1 MSTESP
7 KFICPEIKNNEK
19 SSLSFSV
26 IMPTFNQC
34 AFIRRAVASLIG
46 QTYPLWEL
54 IIVNDGSTDATREF
68 LGDYLSDP
76 RIKYIENIG
85 NQGIGYSLNRG
96 IDAAC
101 NDIIAYLPSD
111 DIFYENHLCALANA
125 LLKDPDAA
133 LAYSGVKF
141 DSSASP
147 GLLDYKTCKGA
158 IPGYCTQLVQVAHR
172 RTADRWTERSECVS
186 EDYFYL
192 FWRKL
197 TDKGVFVP
205 TSEVTCEWTCHQQQ
219 HHKICGEQYG
229 GGLNKYRSFYGVKT
243 PLVFRSSCYKIFDER
258 ENYALYRGDTKPVEN
273 SLKILLVGEL
283 AYNPQR
289 IYALEKA
296 GHRLFG
302 LWGEP
307 RFGYS
312 TVGPLPF
319 GHVEDVPYSCWK
331 ERVAEI
337 KPDIIYALLST
348 SAIEIAHEVLENNTG
363 IPFVWHFKE
372 GPHEAI
378 KEGLWDKLV
387 ALYSRADGCI
397 FLNEEEKLWI
407 SQFIPP
413 KEDDECLLLDG
424 DMPPADI
431 FTDRFSP
438 KLSMTDGEI
447 HTLVAGRMVGISPAD
462 YAVLAKNGIHIH
474 LYNENRM
481 PPEVIRPFHAV
492 DSFHI
497 HEHPH
502 CPPSRWTEEFSR
514 YDAGW
519 LHCVESTNGGSPLK
533 MTWAD
538 MNLPARISTYL
549 VAGIPMIQRRNSGH
563 IFAQRGYVKEY
574 GIDLPYDSIDELVG
588 LLRNS
593 TMLASATSRV
603 LKIRNNF
610 SFDANVG
617 RLIQF
622 FYTIIARC
630 RS

>member
-205 TSEVTCEWTCHQQQ
+205 TSEVTCECFG
-219 HHKICGEQYG
+219 KDYLI
-229 GGLNKYRSFYGVKT
+229 V
-243 PLVFRSSCYKIFDER
+243 D
-258 ENYALYRGDTKPVEN
+258 
-273 SLKILLVGEL
+273 
-283 AYNPQR
+283 YNPILR
-289 IYALEKA
+289 TYAYIN
-296 GHRLFG
+296 
-302 LWGEP
+302 P
-307 RFGYS
+307 R
-312 TVGPLPF
+312 TVT
-319 GHVEDVPYSCWK
+319 VES
-331 ERVAEI
+331 
-337 KPDIIYALLST
+337 
-348 SAIEIAHEVLENNTG
+348 
-363 IPFVWHFKE
+363 
-372 GPHEAI
+372 
-378 KEGLWDKLV
+378 
-387 ALYSRADGCI
+387 
-397 FLNEEEKLWI
+397 I
-407 SQFIPP
+407 SGQI
-413 KEDDECLLLDG
+413 
-424 DMPPADI
+424 
-431 FTDRFSP
+431 
-438 KLSMTDGEI
+438 
-447 HTLVAGRMVGISPAD
+447 
-462 YAVLAKNGIHIH
+462 
-474 LYNENRM
+474 
-481 PPEVIRPFHAV
+481 V
-492 DSFHI
+492 DSLTEGNQKFI
-497 HEHPH
+497 YYQR
-502 CPPSRWTEEFSR
+502 SR
-514 YDAGW
+514 
-519 LHCVESTNGGSPLK
+519 
-533 MTWAD
+533 
-538 MNLPARISTYL
+538 
-549 VAGIPMIQRRNSGH
+549 
-563 IFAQRGYVKEY
+563 
-574 GIDLPYDSIDELVG
+574 
-588 LLRNS
+588 
-593 TMLASATSRV
+593 
-603 LKIRNNF
+603 
-610 SFDANVG
+610 
-617 RLIQF
+617 
-622 FYTIIARC
+622 
-630 RS
+630 